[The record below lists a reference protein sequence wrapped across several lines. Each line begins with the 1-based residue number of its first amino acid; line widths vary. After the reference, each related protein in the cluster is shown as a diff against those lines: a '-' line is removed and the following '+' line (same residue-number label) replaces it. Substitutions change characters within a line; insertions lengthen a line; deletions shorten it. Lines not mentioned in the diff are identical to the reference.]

1 MQIADISCSLL
12 ECDINQATQR
22 LEIMQEF
29 MDRRI
34 NDSCWRPDGTFSI
47 PINSK
52 STVSSS
58 SNPADFFRVEGG
70 KLSLTLSW
78 LPLQDLYILC
88 YFLSSL
94 TLSTKNSY
102 DGHKAEKYL
111 FEGISML
118 KGQCITFSLSSI
130 WTQFAHKLVTGS
142 FTQPQETKESLS
154 SAGKRIEWRKTL
166 YCNLLLHKVFLASA
180 RSDWELASQTLE
192 ELRQKSKELGE
203 ALPNTTQCLIQYVS
217 GIIAQGTGDIINA
230 LAAFDSP
237 LLALSPSTSKSRRND
252 PRRDT
257 SILAALNVILILRE
271 PSHPSHTRLSQVMSL
286 VEPFCQGTQNRYIQA
301 AFYLVCATVQTDS
314 TIQTKQHLQQALQ
327 AANAINNT
335 QILCITL
342 TFMSWKY
349 FRGVVGQQSEKSAM
363 AGRAVAKK
371 ANDAL

>member
-1 MQIADISCSLL
+1 M
-12 ECDINQATQR
+12 
-22 LEIMQEF
+22 
-29 MDRRI
+29 
-34 NDSCWRPDGTFSI
+34 
-47 PINSK
+47 
-52 STVSSS
+52 
-58 SNPADFFRVEGG
+58 
-70 KLSLTLSW
+70 
-78 LPLQDLYILC
+78 
-88 YFLSSL
+88 
-94 TLSTKNSY
+94 
-102 DGHKAEKYL
+102 
-111 FEGISML
+111 
-118 KGQCITFSLSSI
+118 
-130 WTQFAHKLVTGS
+130 
-142 FTQPQETKESLS
+142 
-154 SAGKRIEWRKTL
+154 
-166 YCNLLLHKVFLASA
+166 
-180 RSDWELASQTLE
+180 ASQTLE

-371 ANDAL
+371 ANDALWVSVTDEMLAETLDRQGKVDDARVVREEALRVMMGLPAPLKHVSIHEN